1 MSGPKIDLRDT
12 LSRCVGARVTEV
24 RRRRVASLWAGYG
37 VVERLEVQYASQ
49 RNVSRDAATPCTPP
63 STLVMKTVSPPA
75 AVSGPDLVGHKRKIK
90 SYQVEAEFYKQHAHG
105 LISAGLRLPT
115 PIFIDAQPPSS
126 FTFILSDLAQGSF
139 QPSRGN
145 LSMAQLQTALQW
157 LACLHAR
164 YHGDAL
170 PTDLWPVGGFWHL
183 ETRQDELE
191 NMDAEWAGLK
201 SLAPSL
207 DAYLRGLQVP
217 APAEQGRIQSE
228 TDNAQPGSSSSTSS
242 PPRHTTILHGDFKS
256 ENLMFGVAEDGSPAC
271 AAYDFQYCGA
281 GFGAKD
287 VVYLFCS
294 STNDR
299 MLSASGEELLLR
311 HYHTALQSELLK
323 LGKDSH
329 ANAYTFELMME
340 HFEVS
345 LLDYVRFMAGWG
357 WWGATGWARK
367 RSQALLPKWST
378 RLM

>member
-1 MSGPKIDLRDT
+1 MPGPMIDLRDT
-12 LSRCVGARVTEV
+12 VSRCVGVRVTDV

-37 VVERLEVQYASQ
+37 EVERLEVQYASQ
-49 RNVSRDAATPCTPP
+49 RTVSPDVTPATPPA
-63 STLVMKTVSPPA
+63 TLVMKTVSPPA
-75 AVSGPDLVGHKRKIK
+75 VVSGPDLVGHARKIK
-90 SYQVEAEFYKQHAHG
+90 SYQVEAEFYKHHARG
-105 LISAGLRLPT
+105 LISAGLRIPT
-115 PIFIDAQPPSS
+115 PIFIDAQPPAS

-145 LSMAQLQTALQW
+145 LSMAQLETALQW

-164 YHGDAL
+164 YHGDSL

-183 ETRQDELE
+183 ETRQDEMN
-191 NMDAEWAGLK
+191 NMDAEWADLK

-217 APAEQGRIQSE
+217 FSADQES
-228 TDNAQPGSSSSTSS
+228 AQPEFDVSQQGPSSSTSG

-256 ENLMFGVAEDGSPAC
+256 ENLMFGAAEDGSPAC

-287 VVYLFCS
+287 VVYLLCS

-299 MLSASGEELLLR
+299 LLSSSGEEKLLR
-311 HYHTALQSELLK
+311 HYHTALQFELRK
-323 LGKDSH
+323 LGKD
-329 ANAYTFELMME
+329 ADADAYTFSLMME

-367 RSQALLPKWST
+367 RALALLPVWTK